1 MRDEVYVL
9 WLSLVMKYV
18 VVTFLK
24 WGWFL
29 EVSAAVES
37 FLSSSFKELLVNMIG
52 HY

>member
-1 MRDEVYVL
+1 VTVVGYEVC
-9 WLSLVMKYV
+9 SGD
-18 VVTFLK
+18 FLK

-37 FLSSSFKELLVNMIG
+37 FLSFSFKELLVNMIG